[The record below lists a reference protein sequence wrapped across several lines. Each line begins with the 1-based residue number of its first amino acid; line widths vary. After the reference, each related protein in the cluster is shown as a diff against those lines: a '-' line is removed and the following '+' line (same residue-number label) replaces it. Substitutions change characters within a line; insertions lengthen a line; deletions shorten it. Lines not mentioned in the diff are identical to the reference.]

1 MEYKEKYNMSSDK
14 ELIHYWDEYYKK
26 DNTPSFPSPFAEYV
40 ANKLSTQQDILE
52 IGCGNGRDSK
62 FFSSKGHHVTGLDR
76 SREAIEL
83 CKNLY
88 SSGPIEF
95 FYGTI
100 TEIAKTNKKKFDLIY
115 SRFVIHAMSLNEELE
130 MLKVSYQLLNKDG
143 QLFIECRSTND
154 PLSQKGEILS
164 HTERVYGHYRRFIIL
179 DEFIQRLVQIGFV
192 VVEAIENI
200 GLAKFGEED
209 PMVIRVQAIKA

>member
-1 MEYKEKYNMSSDK
+1 MSLDK

-26 DNTPSFPSPFAEYV
+26 DYAPSFPSPFAEYV
-40 ANKLSTQQDILE
+40 ASKLSTKQNILE

-62 FFSSKGHHVTGLDR
+62 YFSSKGHHITGLDR
-76 SREAIEL
+76 SAEAIEL

-88 SSGPIEF
+88 SSDEPIEF

-100 TEIAKTNKKKFDLIY
+100 TDIAKTNKKKFDLIY

-130 MLKVSYQLLNKDG
+130 MLKISYKLLKKNG

-164 HTERVYGHYRRFIIL
+164 HTERVFGHYRRFIIL
-179 DEFIQRLVQIGFV
+179 DEFVQRLVQVGFE

-209 PMVIRVQAIKA
+209 PMVIRVKAIKT

>member
-1 MEYKEKYNMSSDK
+1 MSFDK

-26 DNTPSFPSPFAEYV
+26 DNAPSFPSPFAEYV
-40 ANKLSTQQDILE
+40 ASKLSTKQNILE

-62 FFSSKGHHVTGLDR
+62 YFSSKGHHVTGLDR
-76 SREAIEL
+76 SIEAIEL

-88 SSGPIEF
+88 SSDEPIEF

-100 TEIAKTNKKKFDLIY
+100 TDIAKTNKKKYDLIY

-130 MLKVSYQLLNKDG
+130 MLKISYKLLNKNG

-179 DEFIQRLVQIGFV
+179 DEFMQRLVQIGFE

-209 PMVIRVQAIKA
+209 PMVIRVKAIKT